1 MQPAALCPEA
11 EMADLLHAMQGANA
25 NALHALDQAVQTWP
39 QDARIRLLR
48 GATHASQQGYAEAKA
63 DFVTAL
69 EIAPDY
75 TIVRF
80 MLGFLELMHGQVSL
94 ALSAWGP
101 LDLLPPNDTLY
112 IFKSGLVCLIQD
124 RFDDAL
130 HQLREGM
137 ASNQQYPLIND
148 YIAAVI
154 QKIESETAGATTSP
168 QSHQRTYTNPY
179 DPTSNA

>member
-1 MQPAALCPEA
+1 MS
-11 EMADLLHAMQGANA
+11 DLLHAVQDSDAD
-25 NALHALDQAVQTWP
+25 ALHALNQAVQTWQ
-39 QDARIRLLR
+39 QDPRIRLLR
-48 GATHASQQGYAEAKA
+48 GATHASQQAYAEARA
-63 DFVTAL
+63 DFMTAL

-75 TIVRF
+75 TIARF

-101 LDLLPPNDTLY
+101 LDLLPPDNALY
-112 IFKSGLVCLIQD
+112 IFKSGLVSLIQD

-130 HQLREGM
+130 LQLREGM
-137 ASNQQYPLIND
+137 ASNQQYPLINN

-154 QKIESETAGATTSP
+154 QKIESETAATSTSP
-168 QSHQRTYTNPY
+168 KSHQRTYTNPY